1 MGVLVSGHDTPYRVS
16 YHCWTSQ
23 ELTKLSV
30 IPTVRLGTV
39 SIHLVVDFVSL
50 KAWFSAHNAPQIINH
65 VMMTKRLEVGLRL
78 NPLVKLT
85 ALPNI
90 SWKYGCPQK
99 KKGKGG
105 RRKETLRK
113 GGREWKVHHIFV
125 NGSLSLVINNIFWGT
140 RDHLRVK

>member
-50 KAWFSAHNAPQIINH
+50 KA
-65 VMMTKRLEVGLRL
+65 
-78 NPLVKLT
+78 
-85 ALPNI
+85 
-90 SWKYGCPQK
+90 
-99 KKGKGG
+99 
-105 RRKETLRK
+105 
-113 GGREWKVHHIFV
+113 
-125 NGSLSLVINNIFWGT
+125 
-140 RDHLRVK
+140 